1 MAAYDDDSP
10 RESPRPPLHARVVG
24 HFGEATEL
32 AKEAPDVRAFTP
44 FRDNDFYSDAQQV
57 EEWAVL
63 NDGELKLA
71 TSALTLKSLVVGI
84 DQATDVAAELAGRA
98 ERAQQLA
105 GRLRQAARAA
115 SDHGLVVPVSDF

>member
-1 MAAYDDDSP
+1 MAGYDSP
-10 RESPRPPLHARVVG
+10 GESRRGNPIEARVVG
-24 HFGEATEL
+24 HFDEATEL
-32 AKEAPDVRAFTP
+32 AKEAPDVRSFTP
-44 FRDNDFYSDAQQV
+44 FRDHDFYADAMQV

-84 DQATDVAAELAGRA
+84 DQASEVAAQLAERA

-115 SDHGLVVPVSDF
+115 SDHGLVVPTSDF